1 MRVRNLIL
9 LPLAALAGC
18 GGVSEAGDGS
28 GGKLNVVAYSTPKE
42 VYETV
47 LPNFAKTPEG
57 KGLGFSQ
64 SYGASG
70 DQARAV
76 IAGLPT
82 DVVALS
88 LAPDV
93 TKLVDEKLVAPDW
106 NQDEYDGFV
115 SKSVVVLAVRKGNP
129 KNIQDW

>member
-1 MRVRNLIL
+1 MTRLRSLIL

-18 GGVSEAGDGS
+18 GGVSESSAGGG

-47 LPNFAKTPEG
+47 LPAFAKTAQG

-64 SYGASG
+64 SYGSSG

-76 IAGLPT
+76 VAGLPT
-82 DVVALS
+82 DIVALS

-93 TKLVDEKLVAPDW
+93 DKLVDEKLVAPNW
-106 NQDEYDGFV
+106 
-115 SKSVVVLAVRKGNP
+115 
-129 KNIQDW
+129 